1 MTPNETSTASHDDPW
16 CEAWVGREERASA
29 IIASEAVAALAATL
43 DRPAPAP
50 GDALPPGWQWL
61 FFNPVVAQAEL
72 GDDGHPVRTPRSFL
86 PPLALPRRMWA
97 GSRIRYLAPLAVGAT
112 ATRHSHIERIVPKE
126 GRGGR
131 MCFVTVVH
139 RIASEGRDRIV
150 EEQDIVYREA
160 STALAGAPSAAAGT
174 PAPAVS
180 AAPATW
186 QRELRTD
193 PVLLFR
199 YSALTFNSHRI
210 HYDRS
215 YAREIEHYRDLVV
228 HGPLTATLLQAHAID
243 AQPGRILNAFE
254 FKGLQPLFVDEPLV
268 LCADQDGENRLALR
282 ALAPDGSTAMG
293 ATALFHP

>member
-1 MTPNETSTASHDDPW
+1 MTPNETSTAPHDDPW

-29 IIASEAVAALAATL
+29 TLAPEAVAALAATL

-61 FFNPVVAQAEL
+61 FFNPVAAQAEL

-97 GSRIRYLAPLAVGAT
+97 GSRVRYLAPLAVGAT
-112 ATRHSHIERIVPKE
+112 ATRHSRIERIVPKE

-160 STALAGAPSAAAGT
+160 STGPVSATPAAAVGT
-174 PAPAVS
+174 PTPAAS
-180 AAPATW
+180 ATW
-186 QRELRTD
+186 RRALRPD

-199 YSALTFNSHRI
+199 YSALTFNGHRI
-210 HYDRS
+210 HYDRP

-228 HGPLTATLLQAHAID
+228 HGPLTATLLQAHAVD
-243 AQPGRILNAFE
+243 AMPGRTLDGFE
-254 FKGLQPLFVDEPLV
+254 FKGLRPLFVNEPLV
-268 LCADQDGENRLALR
+268 LCADADGADRLALR
-282 ALAPDGSTAMG
+282 ALGPDGDTAMM
-293 ATALFHP
+293 ATARFQSRD